1 MCIVCEI
8 KAELAKTDAN
18 TALNVMRRVELLAAV
33 ASGLLEMGDKVAERK
48 GISRATLDELRV
60 MGHTCFSDDP
70 EAKAARDKAMS
81 EAETESSDVPEG
93 IRELGG
99 LLGALFGAKVEFLQV
114 QRKPGE
120 SDDEAIA
127 RAMAERGEQPTK
139 H

>member
-8 KAELAKTDAN
+8 KAELSKVDTN
-18 TALNVMRRVELLAAV
+18 TALNVMRRVEFVAAV
-33 ASGLLEMGDKVAERK
+33 ASGLLDMADKVAERK
-48 GISRATLDELRV
+48 GLSCSGLDELRA
-60 MGHTCFSDDP
+60 MGHSCFSDAP
-70 EAKAARDKAMS
+70 EAKEARDKAMS
-81 EAETESSDVPEG
+81 DAETESDVPEG

-99 LLGALFGAKVEFLQV
+99 LLGALFGAKVEFLNV